1 MLLWMRASTNAC
13 LCKHRFQNNKKPLV
27 FEVVWKMLSYTC
39 NEVAIQVKVNNFRTT
54 HAIRRQRNSLFTR
67 QAYNDILKEFIH
79 FCYQEK
85 MGNTQG

>member
-1 MLLWMRASTNAC
+1 
-13 LCKHRFQNNKKPLV
+13 
-27 FEVVWKMLSYTC
+27 MLSYTC
-39 NEVAIQVKVNNFRTT
+39 NEVAIQVKVNNFTTT